1 MYSDRACQCLSI
13 QTYPIDYSVISCALV
28 TFTGVE
34 KVEQDYEQYEQFSA
48 RSFLNLRYHYNCVIV
63 LIELILDLRKTSSF
77 IYMIISFSNI
87 LSDIPSDKYQVA
99 NGILRM
105 FQNDQEPS
113 LIT

>member
-1 MYSDRACQCLSI
+1 MRYWQPVLDVQRSRLPVPFDSNVL
-13 QTYPIDYSVISCALV
+13 YPINYSVISCALV

-63 LIELILDLRKTSSF
+63 LIELILDLQKTSSF

-105 FQNDQEPS
+105 
-113 LIT
+113 